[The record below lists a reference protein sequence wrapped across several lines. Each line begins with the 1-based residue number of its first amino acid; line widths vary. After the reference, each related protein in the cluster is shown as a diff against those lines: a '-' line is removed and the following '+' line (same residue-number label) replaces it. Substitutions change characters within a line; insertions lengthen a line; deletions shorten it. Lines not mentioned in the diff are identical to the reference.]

1 MREHS
6 VRHSRIQHHSNE
18 ATLDYINGM
27 TVISRGPKLKRTALS
42 LIIRRNDLAVK
53 QFDEWRFVLIQSLNL
68 IIAGH
73 VSILKL
79 LPKTWRAMVTFPEQI
94 E

>member
-1 MREHS
+1 
-6 VRHSRIQHHSNE
+6 
-18 ATLDYINGM
+18 
-27 TVISRGPKLKRTALS
+27 
-42 LIIRRNDLAVK
+42 
-53 QFDEWRFVLIQSLNL
+53 VLIQSLNL